1 MYLLDVNVLLY
12 AHRAEQPEHE
22 PVRTWLEARVSAG
35 RPFGVPSLVFS
46 GFLRIATNPRAFRSP
61 TPLDTALEA
70 VESLRSQPNCVVVE
84 PGPRHWPIFTDLC
97 RRLRARGNVVPDA
110 YLAAIAIETDS
121 DFVSTDRGF
130 GGFPGL
136 RWRHPLDP

>member
-1 MYLLDVNVLLY
+1 MDLLDVNVLLH
-12 AHRAEQPEHE
+12 AHREEQPEHE
-22 PVRTWLEARVSAG
+22 PIRSWLEERISAQ
-35 RPFGVPSLVFS
+35 RPFGVPGLVFS

-61 TPLDTALEA
+61 TPLETALEV
-70 VESLRSQPNCVVVE
+70 VESIRSQPNCVAVE
-84 PGPRHWPIFTDLC
+84 PGAHHWPIFVDLC
-97 RRLRARGNVVPDA
+97 RRLRARANVVPDA
-110 YLAAIAIETDS
+110 YLAAMAIESDS

>member
-1 MYLLDVNVLLY
+1 LDLLDVNVLLH
-12 AHRAEQPEHE
+12 AHREEQPEHE
-22 PVRTWLEARVSAG
+22 PIRRWLEERISEQ

-61 TPLDTALEA
+61 TPLETALEV
-70 VESLRSQPNCVVVE
+70 VESIRSQPHCVAVE
-84 PGPRHWPIFTDLC
+84 PGARHWPIFVDLC
-97 RRLRARGNVVPDA
+97 RRLRARANVVPDA
-110 YLAAIAIETDS
+110 YLAAMAIETDS

-136 RWRHPLDP
+136 RWRHPVDP

>member
-1 MYLLDVNVLLY
+1 MDLLDVNVLLH
-12 AHRAEQPEHE
+12 AHREEQPEHE
-22 PVRTWLEARVSAG
+22 PIRGWLEERISEQ

-61 TPLDTALEA
+61 TPLETALEV
-70 VESLRSQPNCVVVE
+70 VESIRSQPHCVAVE
-84 PGPRHWPIFTDLC
+84 PGARHWPIFVDLC
-97 RRLRARGNVVPDA
+97 RRLRARANVVPDA
-110 YLAAIAIETDS
+110 YLAAMAIETDS

-136 RWRHPLDP
+136 RWRHPVDP